1 MASVG
6 LILEWDPAKAVANIV
21 KHGLSF
27 SEAATAFFDP
37 LAHIF
42 PDERHSVLESREI
55 LVGYS
60 EKGTLLVVSFLQ
72 MDDNRVRLV
81 SARPATRREKKR
93 HEEAQPN

>member
-1 MASVG
+1 M
-6 LILEWDPAKAVANIV
+6 
-21 KHGLSF
+21 
-27 SEAATAFFDP
+27 
-37 LAHIF
+37 
-42 PDERHSVLESREI
+42 SREI

-81 SARPATRREKKR
+81 SARQATRREKKR